1 MLAPLQFYNII
12 KRPHP
17 FKVSDLALNVE
28 AMAALAALL
37 HDRADDVAEWLIDL
51 GIDADG
57 LLAELP
63 LSPAEK
69 N

>member
-1 MLAPLQFYNII
+1 M
-12 KRPHP
+12 